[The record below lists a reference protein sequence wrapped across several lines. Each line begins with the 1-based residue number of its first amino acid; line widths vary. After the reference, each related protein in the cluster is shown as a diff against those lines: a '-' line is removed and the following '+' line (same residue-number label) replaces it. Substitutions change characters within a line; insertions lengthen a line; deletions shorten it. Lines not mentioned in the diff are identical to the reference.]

1 MTNGAGQRQ
10 ACGSGRAGR
19 EALACGM
26 RLPVELLAPA
36 GGREQLEYAVRFGA
50 DAVYLATDRFGM
62 RRRASNFRADELAD
76 VVAWAHERGVAVHV
90 ACNIVMRQ
98 GYLSEL
104 ADYLELVGR
113 SGADALIVSDLGA
126 MRLARRHAPGVALHV
141 STQASVANAE
151 AALAWYELGAR
162 RIVCAREMSLA
173 DIAAMRAQIPDD
185 LELEV
190 FAHGSMCMAYSGRC
204 LISDY
209 LTGRSANEGDC
220 TQPCRWAW
228 ELREPSRPGQ
238 AFAVEEDL
246 PMWGAGG
253 PASDDGVAGDGEAA
267 GGGGVAGRE
276 GIAGRAGVE
285 CGDGATYLFNSR
297 DLNMIAH
304 LGKLAAAGVNSIK
317 IEGRGRKAFFT
328 ATVVGAYRR
337 ALDGADPGE
346 VAAELEKVS
355 HRPYS
360 TGFFFGPAHQAPAS
374 AASDSE
380 WLWAAE
386 VIEAREASAAC
397 EALVVA
403 RNRFDCTSEFE
414 VLSPGEP
421 ARPLRIAD
429 LRWVH
434 AVDVTGGA
442 DGTDGAA
449 DIDADRAGTDCA
461 GTNCAG
467 AEVAEPV
474 ACANRQMD
482 RYLFSCDVMLR
493 PHDIVRARKT
503 R

>member
-1 MTNGAGQRQ
+1 MTDGAGRRQ

-19 EALACGM
+19 EALTCGM
-26 RLPVELLAPA
+26 RLPMELLAPA

-98 GYLSEL
+98 GYLTEL

-246 PMWGAGG
+246 PMWGAGS
-253 PASDDGVAGDGEAA
+253 PAP
-267 GGGGVAGRE
+267 
-276 GIAGRAGVE
+276 
-285 CGDGATYLFNSR
+285 GDGATYLFNSR

-304 LGKLAAAGVNSIK
+304 LGELAAAGVDSIK

-386 VIEAREASAAC
+386 VVEAREASAAC

-403 RNRFDCTSEFE
+403 RNRFDCASELE

-421 ARPLRIAD
+421 ARPLRIVD

-434 AVDVTGGA
+434 AVDVTGGS
-442 DGTDGAA
+442 DGTDDAG
-449 DIDADRAGTDCA
+449 DIDADRADTDYADADRA
-461 GTNCAG
+461 GT
-467 AEVAEPV
+467 EVAEPV

-493 PHDIVRARKT
+493 PHDIIRARKT